1 MRINRYING
10 EKTEKMPKEIQN
22 EAVRE
27 VLAKAENRVRKTTHA

>member
-27 VLAKAENRVRKTTHA
+27 VLAKAEMRAKKARYA